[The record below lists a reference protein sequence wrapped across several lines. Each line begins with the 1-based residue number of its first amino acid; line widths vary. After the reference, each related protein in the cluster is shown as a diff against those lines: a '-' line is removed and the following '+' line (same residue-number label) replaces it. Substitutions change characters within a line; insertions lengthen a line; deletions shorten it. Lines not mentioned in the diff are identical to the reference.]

1 MFKESVKC
9 VSRKYHKKYPGCFKK
24 VSIKF
29 CFAFLLLHGSH
40 RSYPSRRR
48 ACFPRKLADKVQTL
62 NGKFHYY
69 HFVLNHPL
77 RSIFLII
84 LVCRVLMLTSSL
96 LFQPSA
102 KVKSFD
108 GFQYRGFAN
117 LNFSRNSWDKVDSHK
132 LSLTLSRAKF
142 QILC

>member
-1 MFKESVKC
+1 M
-9 VSRKYHKKYPGCFKK
+9 CFKK
-24 VSIKF
+24 ISLKVSRMYQESLNEVSI
-29 CFAFLLLHGSH
+29 AISLHESH

-142 QILC
+142 QILS